1 MRLLLL
7 LLLLPSLTM
16 AADWK
21 AGAEQPLQTP
31 SLKAPARVYLPEDW
45 AAGRKWPAIFFYTWT
60 GGKTDIDMMR
70 RHTGG
75 RDFIIVGVPP
85 RDGGA
90 FSYTP
95 ESLQLEQ
102 KALAELRDELG
113 REVGLD
119 PGRVFVAGF
128 SKGGWMSSLLLCH
141 TPWLA
146 GGCIMGGGWFEH
158 HHEPPK
164 KFARPV
170 YIYVGD
176 GRLDGNYPPSLRA
189 TREFAALGARVTFD
203 VWPATGHA
211 LPEGGATGLRQ
222 WLALI
227 ARGAQTHDEARAWAD
242 AEVVRIGALR
252 DAVARWSEL
261 RRLANLPYSRS
272 LGEEFAKGVGAKIA
286 ELQREPAVAA
296 EAAQLA
302 ELEAINLRETQD
314 MKVTTL
320 ETVGPRYEAL
330 AAKAPESPAGK
341 LAAHDAERIRQ
352 LWKTVPAAPK

>member
-1 MRLLLL
+1 MRALLL
-7 LLLLPSLTM
+7 LLLLPVLAA

-21 AGAEQPLQTP
+21 AGTEQPLTTP
-31 SLKAPARVYLPEDW
+31 SLPAVARVFLPEDW
-45 AAGRKWPAIFFYTWT
+45 APGRKWPVVFFYTWT
-60 GGKTDIDMMR
+60 AGKADIDMMR
-70 RHTGG
+70 EHTGG

-95 ESLQLEQ
+95 QSLQLEQ
-102 KALAELRDELG
+102 KALAEMRDELA

-119 PGRVFVAGF
+119 PARVLVAGF
-128 SKGGWMSSLLLCH
+128 SKGGWMSSLLLSH

-164 KFARPV
+164 KFSRPV

-203 VWPATGHA
+203 IWPGTGHA

-222 WLALI
+222 WLALF
-227 ARGAQTHDEARAWAD
+227 ARGVQTHDEALQWAEPEL
-242 AEVVRIGALR
+242 ARIAALP
-252 DAVARWSEL
+252 DAVGRWYEL
-261 RRLANLPYSRS
+261 RCFANLPYTRS
-272 LGEEFAKGVGAKIA
+272 LGEEFGKRVAAKI
-286 ELQREPAVAA
+286 EETQRDPAVAA
-296 EAAQLA
+296 EAALAA
-302 ELEAINLRETQD
+302 ELEAINTRETQD

-320 ETVGPRYEAL
+320 EAVGPRYEAL
-330 AAKAPESPAGK
+330 AAKAPGSPAGR
-341 LAAHDAERIRQ
+341 LAAHDAERIKT
-352 LWKTVPAAPK
+352 LWKTVK